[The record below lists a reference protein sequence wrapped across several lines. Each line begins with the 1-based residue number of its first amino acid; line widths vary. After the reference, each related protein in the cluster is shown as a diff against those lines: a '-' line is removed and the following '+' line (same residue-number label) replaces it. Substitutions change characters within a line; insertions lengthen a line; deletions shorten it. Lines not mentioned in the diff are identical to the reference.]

1 MAFRAGMQPAIP
13 DSSATDFGRS
23 LRGIAAMVAAQFAFL
38 LNDTLNK
45 LASEVMPMGEIIFI
59 RGVFAT
65 LLVGAIVVAMGL
77 HREIWR
83 LRHRL
88 VAVRVLGEL
97 GGTYFFLLAL
107 FHMPIGNVMV
117 IFQAVPL
124 AVTAGAAL
132 FFREHVGWR
141 RWTAVC
147 VGFLGV
153 LIVVRPGLSGFDLF
167 GALVLVSVGF
177 VAFRDLATRALP
189 PSIPTLCLTMATSC
203 AVTVMGG
210 LIGLA
215 EDWHVPAPRNLL
227 EVGCS
232 SVFLTAGYVT
242 SILAMRNGDMSLT
255 ASFRYVGV
263 VLAIG
268 IGFLVWGDI
277 PDVPTIIGSLIIIGA
292 GLYTLW
298 REHRLARAGR
308 PLIVAPA
315 SIDSATGG

>member
-1 MAFRAGMQPAIP
+1 MP
-13 DSSATDFGRS
+13 DAPPTHFNTGV
-23 LRGIAAMVAAQFAFL
+23 RGIAAMVAAQFAFL

-45 LASEVMPMGEIIFI
+45 LASEVVPMGEIIFI

-65 LLVGAIVVAMGL
+65 LLVGAIVIAMGL
-77 HREIWR
+77 HRELWR

-132 FFREHVGWR
+132 FFGERVGWR
-141 RWTAVC
+141 RWSAIG

-189 PSIPTLCLTMATSC
+189 TAIPTLCLTMVT
-203 AVTVMGG
+203 AVSVAIMGAI
-210 LIGLA
+210 LGLA
-215 EDWHVPAPRNLL
+215 EDWHIPAPRNLL

-263 VLAIG
+263 VLAMA
-268 IGFLVWGDI
+268 IGFLVWGDV
-277 PDVPTIIGSLIIIGA
+277 PDAWTIIGSLIIVGA

-308 PLIVAPA
+308 PLIAAPA

>member
-1 MAFRAGMQPAIP
+1 M
-13 DSSATDFGRS
+13 TDFRSS

-45 LASEVMPMGEIIFI
+45 LASEVVPMGEIIFI

-77 HREIWR
+77 HRELWR

-132 FFREHVGWR
+132 FFNEQVGWR
-141 RWTAVC
+141 RWTAVG
-147 VGFLGV
+147 VGFFGV
-153 LIVVRPGLSGFDLF
+153 LMVVRPGLSGFDLY
-167 GALVLVSVGF
+167 GALVLVSVCF
-177 VAFRDLATRALP
+177 VAFRDLATRGLP
-189 PSIPTLCLTMATSC
+189 TAIPTLCLTMATAC
-203 AVTVMGG
+203 AVAVMGAI
-210 LIGLA
+210 IGLG

-242 SILAMRNGDMSLT
+242 SILALRNGDMSLT
-255 ASFRYVGV
+255 ASFRYIGV
-263 VLAIG
+263 VFAISV
-268 IGFLVWGDI
+268 GFLVWGDV
-277 PDVPTIIGSLIIIGA
+277 PDMPTILGSLIIIGA
-292 GLYTLW
+292 GLYALW

-308 PLIVAPA
+308 PLVVAPA
-315 SIDSATGG
+315 SIDSATGA

>member
-1 MAFRAGMQPAIP
+1 M
-13 DSSATDFGRS
+13 TDFGSS
-23 LRGIAAMVAAQFAFL
+23 LRGIAAMVAAQLAFL

-45 LASEVMPMGEIIFI
+45 LASEALPMGEIIFI

-77 HREIWR
+77 HKELWR

-88 VAVRVLGEL
+88 VAVRILGEL
-97 GGTYFFLLAL
+97 GGTYFFLIAL

-132 FFREHVGWR
+132 FFSEQVGWR
-141 RWTAVC
+141 RWTAVG

-167 GALVLVSVGF
+167 GVLVLVSVCF
-177 VAFRDLATRALP
+177 VAFRDLATRGLP
-189 PSIPTLCLTMATSC
+189 TAIPTLCLTMITAC
-203 AVTVMGG
+203 AVALMGAI
-210 LIGLA
+210 IGLG
-215 EDWHVPAPRNLL
+215 EDWRVPAPSNLI
-227 EVGCS
+227 EVGCA

-263 VLAIG
+263 VFATVA
-268 IGFLVWGDI
+268 GFLVWGDV
-277 PDVPTIIGSLIIIGA
+277 PDMPTILGSLIIIGA
-292 GLYTLW
+292 GLYALW

-308 PLIVAPA
+308 PLVVAPA
-315 SIDSATGG
+315 SIDSATGA